1 MKNVE
6 SACIS
11 LTKDSQIKFEENK
24 RKIIFQNPSRRS
36 YKKVKVD
43 GCAIKTGL
51 KCDDLLV
58 SQDEYEERYVELKG
72 IDVMH
77 AIDQL
82 EQTILKIGEFD
93 NNRHAYVICT
103 MKYQRQMNE
112 FANGTVLN
120 WNAFSK
126 SRHRTSKI
134 CLQKENGSKL
144 LMK

>member
-43 GCAIKTGL
+43 GCAIKTGQ

-93 NNRHAYVICT
+93 NNRHSYVICT
-103 MKYQRQMNE
+103 NVSPAYTTSIQKKQRYCRQKYKSELLIKEKQY
-112 FANGTVLN
+112 TVGLY
-120 WNAFSK
+120 
-126 SRHRTSKI
+126 
-134 CLQKENGSKL
+134 
-144 LMK
+144 

>member
-43 GCAIKTGL
+43 GCTIKTGL

-93 NNRHAYVICT
+93 NNRHSYVIFT
-103 MKYQRQMNE
+103 NVAPAYTTSIQKKQRYFRQKYKSELLIKEKQH
-112 FANGTVLN
+112 TVGLY
-120 WNAFSK
+120 
-126 SRHRTSKI
+126 
-134 CLQKENGSKL
+134 
-144 LMK
+144 